1 MSSREYRTV
10 FVTIWT
16 DPDFRNLSIP
26 AQRLY
31 FLMLTHPTL
40 SPCGVIEWREP
51 KLAAYAGTGDVMD
64 LRKAAYELG
73 TAGFIAVDPD
83 TEEALVRS
91 YVRHDGTLKSPNMAR
106 GLVKAYGDVA
116 SQRLMAIIS
125 KEVRRA
131 VAEHPEWKGVGSV
144 GEVTKQF
151 PDAES
156 ETFEMVPGWFDPT
169 QPNPSERV
177 RSGFDLGSI
186 SVRSELPPS
195 GGEPFDLS
203 SPNQN
208 QNQNQNPSS
217 NEEDTSATCVAAPP
231 TRRVTYPP
239 AFQAFRDDVE
249 RVCRHMADSVEARG
263 AKRPTITKAWRDA
276 ARLLLDKD
284 GHTEAD
290 AIAAI
295 DWSANNQFWQSVI
308 LTPKA
313 LRKHYDQ
320 MLIQSRQP
328 QRRTQA
334 DLLHDMVQRNTPPN
348 PDTSPV
354 ALIERQA
361 S

>member
-16 DPDFRNLSIP
+16 DSDFRNLSIP

-73 TAGFIAVDPD
+73 AGDFIAVDPD
-83 TEEALVRS
+83 TEEAVVRS

-116 SQRLMAIIS
+116 SQKLMAIIS

-131 VAEHPEWKGVGSV
+131 VAEHPEWKGAGSV

-151 PDAES
+151 PNAES

-169 QPNPSERV
+169 QPNPSGRVRSGFDPTQPNPSGRV

-208 QNQNQNPSS
+208 QNQNPSS
-217 NEEDTSATCVAAPP
+217 NEEDTSATCAAGP
-231 TRRVTYPP
+231 TARRVTYPP
-239 AFQAFRDDVE
+239 AFEAFWDAYPKHKDKK
-249 RVCRHMADSVEARG
+249 AAL
-263 AKRPTITKAWRDA
+263 KAWKRATKEVPNDTLVDA
-276 ARLLLDKD
+276 ALAYATDENRDPQYTKHPATWLNAGAWDDQPDQPTPHNISMWDYLP
-284 GHTEAD
+284 EAGGD
-290 AIAAI
+290 AA
-295 DWSANNQFWQSVI
+295 
-308 LTPKA
+308 
-313 LRKHYDQ
+313 
-320 MLIQSRQP
+320 
-328 QRRTQA
+328 
-334 DLLHDMVQRNTPPN
+334 
-348 PDTSPV
+348 
-354 ALIERQA
+354 
-361 S
+361 

>member
-10 FVTIWT
+10 FITIWT

-51 KLAAYAGTGDVMD
+51 KLAAYAGTGDVLD

-73 TAGFIAVDPD
+73 TGGFIAVDPD
-83 TEEALVRS
+83 TEEAVVRS

-106 GLVKAYGDVA
+106 ALVKAYGDVA
-116 SQRLMAIIS
+116 SQKLMAIIS

-144 GEVTKQF
+144 GEVIKQF
-151 PDAES
+151 PNAES

-169 QPNPSERV
+169 QSNPSERV

-208 QNQNQNPSS
+208 QNQNPSS

-239 AFQAFRDDVE
+239 AFQAFWDAYPKHKDKK
-249 RVCRHMADSVEARG
+249 AAL
-263 AKRPTITKAWRDA
+263 KAWKQATKEVPNETLIEAATAYAADKTRDPQYTKHPATWLNAGAWDDQPDQPAPHNISMWDYLPEAGGDA
-276 ARLLLDKD
+276 A
-284 GHTEAD
+284 
-290 AIAAI
+290 
-295 DWSANNQFWQSVI
+295 
-308 LTPKA
+308 
-313 LRKHYDQ
+313 
-320 MLIQSRQP
+320 
-328 QRRTQA
+328 
-334 DLLHDMVQRNTPPN
+334 
-348 PDTSPV
+348 
-354 ALIERQA
+354 
-361 S
+361 

>member
-151 PDAES
+151 PNAES
-156 ETFEMVPGWFDPT
+156 ETFEMVPGWFDPG

-177 RSGFDLGSI
+177 RSGFDPGSI

-208 QNQNQNPSS
+208 QNQNPSS
-217 NEEDTSATCVAAPP
+217 NEEDTSATCVAAPS
-231 TRRVTYPP
+231 TRRATYPP
-239 AFQAFRDDVE
+239 AFEAFWDAYPKHKDKKAALKAWKQATKEVPNDTL
-249 RVCRHMADSVEARG
+249 VEAAKAYAADKTRDPQYTKHPATWLNAG
-263 AKRPTITKAWRDA
+263 AWDDQPDQPTPHNISMWDYLPEAGVDA
-276 ARLLLDKD
+276 A
-284 GHTEAD
+284 
-290 AIAAI
+290 
-295 DWSANNQFWQSVI
+295 
-308 LTPKA
+308 
-313 LRKHYDQ
+313 
-320 MLIQSRQP
+320 
-328 QRRTQA
+328 
-334 DLLHDMVQRNTPPN
+334 
-348 PDTSPV
+348 
-354 ALIERQA
+354 
-361 S
+361 